1 MKPIPIHEAT
11 KDNLFFATALN
22 CLAVDVLVNTTDFSP
37 PYYTFLT
44 NEGGA
49 SFFNFINDGPD
60 SLSTG
65 LVYTFIGGNTSGHPF
80 SMYIT
85 DSLGNTTNLISN
97 LTGSDSQSF
106 TLDASTDYSSYT
118 TTYIC
123 DYHPSMVGS
132 FNIVPES
139 SSYALL
145 LGALSLALVALRRRQ
160 LGN

>member
-1 MKPIPIHEAT
+1 MKKLLHLF
-11 KDNLFFATALN
+11 LFFAAALN
-22 CLAVDVLVNTTDFSP
+22 CLAVDVLVNTTGFSS
-37 PYYTFLT
+37 PYYTFSI
-44 NEGGA
+44 GDGSDA
-49 SFFNFINDGPD
+49 FNFTSSGSD

-65 LVYTFIGGNTSGHPF
+65 VEYTFLGGNTSGHPF
-80 SMYIT
+80 SMFIT

-97 LTGSDSQSF
+97 LGARSSQSF
-106 TLDASTDYSSYT
+106 TLDPNTDYSTYT

-160 LGN
+160 LSN

>member
-1 MKPIPIHEAT
+1 MNMKKLFPIC
-11 KDNLFFATALN
+11 LFFATALN
-22 CLAVDVLVNTTDFSP
+22 CLAVDVLVNTTGWSS
-37 PYYTFLT
+37 PYYTFSID
-44 NEGGA
+44 GGA
-49 SFFNFINDGPD
+49 ADFNFINRGPD
-60 SLSTG
+60 SLITG
-65 LVYTFIGGNTSGHPF
+65 TEYIFTGSNTSGHPF
-80 SMYIT
+80 SMFIT

-97 LTGSDSQSF
+97 LSASDSQSF
-106 TLDASTDYSSYT
+106 TLDANTDYSSYT

-160 LGN
+160 LSN